1 MRRQGREVVDKNLT
15 LYEPET
21 FPAAMTRAGGKSA
34 EGKRRLLLGRIKCR
48 ELSAARKIRKQRKV
62 ECERESADLI
72 ASSEGGGA
80 RCDGGH
86 NHKDEEA
93 ESENSD
99 AEFWSKLESTLEMS
113 ARLHCNPVEP
123 EKFRRGP
130 SKPSRVN
137 RLMASRSNV
146 G

>member
-1 MRRQGREVVDKNLT
+1 M
-15 LYEPET
+15 
-21 FPAAMTRAGGKSA
+21 
-34 EGKRRLLLGRIKCR
+34 GRIRCR
-48 ELSAARKIRKQRKV
+48 ELSTVPKIRKQRKV
-62 ECERESADLI
+62 ERERESADLI
-72 ASSEGGGA
+72 ASFERGGA

-86 NHKDEEA
+86 NHEDEEA

-99 AEFWSKLESTLEMS
+99 AEFWNELESTLEMS
-113 ARLHCNPVEP
+113 GRLHCIPVEP

-137 RLMASRSNV
+137 RLMANRSNV